1 MGELLALASA
11 LTFSITAVIEKS
23 LTRRFAPPYLAALGS
38 LGGALFMLV
47 IMFALGKGREIPDAP
62 MGSILLSITGGVL
75 SIAIGYSMYLVFL
88 RSVDVS
94 KAAPVSQGL
103 FAVLAVISGLFILGE
118 VVSWFTF
125 IGIAAMVAGLYT
137 LSIAQRS
144 QSVSTE
150 ARWLGFK
157 GLAFMVLVAS
167 FWVAGFSL
175 QKKALEHLDVVIAN
189 GLRLPVVFFFLAAFA
204 SLRLSRSLVSPDLEE
219 PDTEAQASAP
229 IPTGVEVRPES
240 SFEVKGS
247 ASTGVVYM
255 KEVTGQ
261 QPGLTVIIL
270 TILNGSASFGL
281 GSLLLLMALER
292 AGLAITMVLN
302 NTSLLFIVLF
312 STVFLRERLTRKTI
326 IGVIVTVTGV
336 VMVVL

>member
-1 MGELLALASA
+1 MGELIALASA
-11 LTFSITAVIEKS
+11 LTFSITAVIEKA
-23 LTRRFAPPYLAALGS
+23 LTRRLAPPHLAALGS

-88 RSVDVS
+88 RSVDIS

-125 IGIAAMVAGLYT
+125 IGIAAIVTGLYT

-144 QSVSTE
+144 QSASTE

-157 GLAFMVLVAS
+157 GLAFIVLVAT

-175 QKKALEHLDVVIAN
+175 QKKALEELDVVIAN
-189 GLRLPVVFFFLAAFA
+189 GLRLPVVFFFLASFA
-204 SLRLSRSLVSPDLEE
+204 SLHLSRSLVSPDLEE
-219 PDTEAQASAP
+219 PERETRALAP
-229 IPTGVEVRPES
+229 IPTGAEARTRS
-240 SFEVKGS
+240 SFEV
-247 ASTGVVYM
+247 M
-255 KEVTGQ
+255 GQ
-261 QPGLTVIIL
+261 RPGLIVFIL
-270 TILNGSASFGL
+270 AILNGSVSFGL
-281 GSLLLLMALER
+281 GSLLLLMALDR

-302 NTSLLFIVLF
+302 NTSLLFIVFF
-312 STVFLRERLTRKTI
+312 SSVFLRERLTLKTVV
-326 IGVIVTVTGV
+326 GVIITVTGV
-336 VMVVL
+336 IIVVL